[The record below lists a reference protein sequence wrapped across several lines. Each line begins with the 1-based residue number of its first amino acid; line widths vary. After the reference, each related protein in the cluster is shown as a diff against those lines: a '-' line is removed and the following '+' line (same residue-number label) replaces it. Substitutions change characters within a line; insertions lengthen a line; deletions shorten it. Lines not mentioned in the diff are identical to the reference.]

1 MFVFGGKLAD
11 PKLQSEFLARETGMA
26 SEGSCFLCVMTA
38 DMRLAKDMGA
48 GSEAA
53 LAVQPEMALAYKVG
67 EVAATASAGV
77 DALLGRGV
85 RHETLLAIQLASKRL
100 KCNTLMR

>member
-1 MFVFGGKLAD
+1 MATAPIRPKTYSVWLNEVTSKDPCPPEVEKHALCLFGV
-11 PKLQSEFLARETGMA
+11 ARA
-26 SEGSCFLCVMTA
+26 LF
-38 DMRLAKDMGA
+38 
-48 GSEAA
+48 EAEA
-53 LAVQPEMALAYKVG
+53 EAEATHRKVKQEVG